1 MKKLLSLILSAL
13 IICIF
18 TACGSSAENK
28 QAPEEKVAAQEVQTA
43 DKILVAY
50 FSCTGNTKKVAE
62 EVAEILNADIFE
74 IVPAQP
80 YTPEDLD
87 YNIEDCRANI
97 EQKDSEARPK
107 IEVDIKNFPQY
118 KTIVIAFPIWWHE
131 EPRIIDT
138 FVESH
143 NFAGKVVVPVCTSGG
158 SEIDT
163 AEKNLKTLCK
173 GADIKQGKR
182 LGIISKDEVK
192 AWLDSLKL

>member
-1 MKKLLSLILSAL
+1 MKKFFSVFLAAMM
-13 IICIF
+13 ICIF
-18 TACGSSAENK
+18 TACGNSAEEK
-28 QAPEEKVAAQEVQTA
+28 AAPEPAAQAAAPA

-50 FSCTGNTKKVAE
+50 FSCTGNTKNAAI
-62 EVAEILNADIFE
+62 EVAEILNADTFE

-87 YNIEDCRANI
+87 YNIEDCRANL
-97 EQKDSEARPK
+97 EQKDPDARPK
-107 IEVDIKNFPQY
+107 IETDIKNFSQY
-118 KTIVIAFPIWWHE
+118 KTIVIAFPIWWHA

-163 AEKNLKTLCK
+163 AEKNLKALCK